1 MPDCGLDSRIGGYY
15 SLYVAFIHKT
25 FMQYTKLH
33 RRTWLIAA
41 SIQSLYYSPAL
52 LAAPADP
59 LRDYPARP
67 IRFIVPFVPGAGT
80 DITTRTV
87 AKKLSETWGQQVVT
101 DNRSGAAGAIGA
113 EITARAT
120 PDGYTLC
127 LISSGHTVLAAVN
140 DRLPYDI
147 EKDLTGLSQLTTLFY
162 ILTVHPSVPVKT
174 VKELI
179 AHAKANPGKLKQGS
193 SGTGALQHFSG
204 EMLAYLTGTKFTH
217 IPYKGGGAAVAA
229 LVSGEVEMAFTTLL
243 STRSFINS
251 GRLRY
256 IAITAGKRSPAIP
269 ELPTISEAGVPG
281 FEANQWYGAVTS
293 SKVHPAIVRKLS
305 NAMRDAVHAPEVVDR
320 LAADGSTALSST
332 PDEFNAHIKT
342 EIAKWRRLVNAA
354 GLQMG

>member
-1 MPDCGLDSRIGGYY
+1 MAFVYMQDFFMPPSRFMRRAAAI
-15 SLYVAFIHKT
+15 AFTMPLLSH
-25 FMQYTKLH
+25 
-33 RRTWLIAA
+33 AA
-41 SIQSLYYSPAL
+41 QS
-52 LAAPADP
+52 DP
-59 LRDYPARP
+59 VRDFPSRP

-87 AKKLSETWGQQVVT
+87 AKKLSEAWGQQVIA

-113 EITARAT
+113 DITAKAN
-120 PDGYTLC
+120 PDGHTLC

-147 EKDLTGLSQLTTLFY
+147 EKDLTGVSQLTTLFY
-162 ILTVHPSVPVKT
+162 ILTVHPSTPVKS

-179 AHAKANPGKLKQGS
+179 AYAKANPGKIKQGS

-204 EMLAYLTGTKFTH
+204 EMMAYMTGAKFTH

-243 STRSFINS
+243 STRAFINS

-256 IAITAGKRSPAIP
+256 LAITAGKRSPAIP
-269 ELPTISEAGVPG
+269 DLPTIAEAGVPG
-281 FEANQWYGAVTS
+281 FEANQWYGVVTS
-293 SKVHPAIVRKLS
+293 SKVNPAIVRKLS
-305 NAMRDAVHAPEVVDR
+305 NAMRDAVHAPDVAER

-332 PDEFNAHIKT
+332 PEAFNAHIKS
-342 EIAKWRRLVNAA
+342 EIVKWRRLVKEA
-354 GLQMG
+354 GLQLQ